1 MSDARIAASPAHLA
15 SSLPLDCLVP
25 SPQAA
30 RRVLISGACG
40 GLGQAC
46 AAAFCADGAD
56 VIGLDLTPGDA
67 TAALAGPRFQGVE
80 VDLADPGQVD
90 AAFERVDTLWQ
101 GAAPDL
107 FVACASI
114 SRAGPFLDV
123 ALADIDAQLAV
134 NVRGMILC
142 GQHVGRRMK
151 AAGGGRIV
159 HITSV
164 AASTAWATEPVY
176 CVTKGAQAS
185 LTQAMAIELAPFN
198 IQVNAIAPGPLEVN
212 SGSMVGT
219 RADPEVLRHDLERT
233 PMGRFGRAEDI
244 VRAVRFLSQA
254 TWMTGQT
261 VVVDGGML
269 ATGLAYIGGLRQG
282 QVRR

>member
-1 MSDARIAASPAHLA
+1 MQSKHQESG
-15 SSLPLDCLVP
+15 SL
-25 SPQAA
+25 Q
-30 RRVLISGACG
+30 RVLITGASS

-46 AAAFCADGAD
+46 AIAFCADGAE
-56 VIGLDLTPGDA
+56 VIGLDRTPADS
-67 TAALAGPRFQGVE
+67 TLKEAGSRFCGVIA
-80 VDLADPGQVD
+80 DLADSGQIEVAFDQVD
-90 AAFERVDTLWQ
+90 RIWGGQ
-101 GAAPDL
+101 SPDL

-114 SRAGPFLDV
+114 SRAGHFLDMSV
-123 ALADIDAQLAV
+123 ADIEAQLAV

-142 GQHVGRRMK
+142 GQQVGRRMK

-185 LTQAMAIELAPFN
+185 LTQAMAVELAPFN

-212 SGSMVGT
+212 SASMVGT

-233 PMGRFGRAEDI
+233 PMGRFGRTEDI
-244 VRAVRFLSQA
+244 VRAVRFLAQA

-261 VVVDGGML
+261 VVVDGGLL

-282 QVRR
+282 LKAP

>member
-1 MSDARIAASPAHLA
+1 MRSTIQDGGM
-15 SSLPLDCLVP
+15 
-25 SPQAA
+25 PQ
-30 RRVLISGACG
+30 RVLITGASS

-46 AAAFCADGAD
+46 AVAFCADGSE
-56 VIGLDLTPGDA
+56 VIGLDRSPSEA
-67 TAALAGPRFQGVE
+67 TAAAAGPRFRGLL
-80 VDLADPGQVD
+80 VDLADAGQIEVVFDQVD
-90 AAFERVDTLWQ
+90 KLWQ
-101 GAAPDL
+101 GRSPEL
-107 FVACASI
+107 FVACASM
-114 SRAGPFLDV
+114 SRSGHFLDTPV
-123 ALADIDAQLAV
+123 TDIDAQLAV

-142 GQHVGRRMK
+142 GQQVGRRMK

-212 SGSMVGT
+212 SVSMVGT

-244 VRAVRFLSQA
+244 VRAVRFLAQA

-261 VVVDGGML
+261 VVVDGGLL

-282 QVRR
+282 LKAP

>member
-1 MSDARIAASPAHLA
+1 MLSTNQEDALR
-15 SSLPLDCLVP
+15 
-25 SPQAA
+25 Q
-30 RRVLISGACG
+30 RVLITGASSGI
-40 GLGQAC
+40 GQAC
-46 AAAFCADGAD
+46 AVAFCADGAE
-56 VIGLDLTPGDA
+56 VIGLDRSPGGA
-67 TAALAGPRFQGVE
+67 TAAAAGSQFRGVLA
-80 VDLADPGQVD
+80 DLADPVQIESAFEQVD
-90 AAFERVDTLWQ
+90 ELWQ
-101 GAAPDL
+101 GRSPEL

-114 SRAGPFLDV
+114 SRSGHFLDAPV
-123 ALADIDAQLAV
+123 ADIDAQLAI

-142 GQHVGRRMK
+142 GQQVGRRMR

-212 SGSMVGT
+212 SVSMVGT

-244 VRAVRFLSQA
+244 VRAVRYLAQA

-261 VVVDGGML
+261 IVVDGGLL

-282 QVRR
+282 LEAP

>member
-1 MSDARIAASPAHLA
+1 MLSTNQEDALR
-15 SSLPLDCLVP
+15 
-25 SPQAA
+25 Q
-30 RRVLISGACG
+30 RVLITGASSGI
-40 GLGQAC
+40 GQAC
-46 AAAFCADGAD
+46 AVAFCADGAE
-56 VIGLDLTPGDA
+56 VIGLDRSPGGA
-67 TAALAGPRFQGVE
+67 TAAAAGSRFRGVLA
-80 VDLADPGQVD
+80 DLADPVQIESAFEQVD
-90 AAFERVDTLWQ
+90 GLWQ
-101 GAAPDL
+101 GRSPEL

-114 SRAGPFLDV
+114 SRSGHFLDAPV
-123 ALADIDAQLAV
+123 ADIDAQLAI

-142 GQHVGRRMK
+142 GQQVGRRMR

-212 SGSMVGT
+212 SVSMVGT

-244 VRAVRFLSQA
+244 LRAVRYLAQA

-261 VVVDGGML
+261 IVVDGGLL

-282 QVRR
+282 LEAP

>member
-1 MSDARIAASPAHLA
+1 MRDPNQEGG
-15 SSLPLDCLVP
+15 P
-25 SPQAA
+25 PQ
-30 RRVLISGACG
+30 RVLITGASS

-46 AAAFCADGAD
+46 AVAFCADGAE
-56 VIGLDLTPGDA
+56 VIGLDRSPGVA
-67 TAALAGPRFQGVE
+67 TAALAGPRFRGV
-80 VDLADPGQVD
+80 VADLADAAQIEAAFDQVD
-90 AAFERVDTLWQ
+90 AIWQ
-101 GAAPDL
+101 GRSPEL

-114 SRAGPFLDV
+114 SRSGHYLDTPV
-123 ALADIDAQLAV
+123 ADIDAQLAV
-134 NVRGMILC
+134 NVRGMMLC
-142 GQHVGRRMK
+142 GQQAGRRMK

-212 SGSMVGT
+212 SVSMVGT

-233 PMGRFGRAEDI
+233 PMGRFGRPEDI
-244 VRAVRFLSQA
+244 VRAVRFLAQA

-269 ATGLAYIGGLRQG
+269 ATGLAYIGGLRKG
-282 QVRR
+282 LDLR

>member
-1 MSDARIAASPAHLA
+1 MLSTNQEDALR
-15 SSLPLDCLVP
+15 
-25 SPQAA
+25 Q
-30 RRVLISGACG
+30 RVLITGASSGI
-40 GLGQAC
+40 GQAC
-46 AAAFCADGAD
+46 AVAFCADGAE
-56 VIGLDLTPGDA
+56 VIGLDRSPGGA
-67 TAALAGPRFQGVE
+67 TAAAAGSRFRGVLA
-80 VDLADPGQVD
+80 DLADPVQIESAFEQVD
-90 AAFERVDTLWQ
+90 GLWQ
-101 GAAPDL
+101 GRSPEL

-114 SRAGPFLDV
+114 SRSGHFLDAPV
-123 ALADIDAQLAV
+123 ADIDAQLAI

-142 GQHVGRRMK
+142 GQQVGRRMR

-212 SGSMVGT
+212 SVSMVGT

-244 VRAVRFLSQA
+244 VRAVRYLAQA

-261 VVVDGGML
+261 IVVDGGLL

-282 QVRR
+282 LEAP

>member
-1 MSDARIAASPAHLA
+1 MTSTNETL
-15 SSLPLDCLVP
+15 
-25 SPQAA
+25 Q
-30 RRVLISGACG
+30 RVLITGASS

-46 AAAFCADGAD
+46 AVALCADGAE
-56 VIGLDLTPGDA
+56 VIGLDRSPGDA
-67 TAALAGPRFQGVE
+67 TAAVAGPRFSSVLA
-80 VDLADPGQVD
+80 DLADAGQIEAAFDQVD
-90 AAFERVDTLWQ
+90 QLWQ
-101 GAAPDL
+101 GRSPEL

-114 SRAGPFLDV
+114 SRSGHFLETPV
-123 ALADIDAQLAV
+123 ADIDAQLAV

-142 GQHVGRRMK
+142 GQQVGRRMK

-159 HITSV
+159 LITSV

-212 SGSMVGT
+212 SVSMVGT

-244 VRAVRFLSQA
+244 VRAVRFLAQA

-261 VVVDGGML
+261 VVVDGGLL

-282 QVRR
+282 LKAP

>member
-1 MSDARIAASPAHLA
+1 MRSANQEDGMPA
-15 SSLPLDCLVP
+15 
-25 SPQAA
+25 
-30 RRVLISGACG
+30 RVLITGASS

-46 AAAFCADGAD
+46 AAAFCADGAE
-56 VIGLDLTPGDA
+56 VIGMDRSPGDA
-67 TAALAGPRFQGVE
+67 TAAAADPRFRGMIA
-80 VDLADPGQVD
+80 DLADAAQIERAFEQVD
-90 AAFERVDTLWQ
+90 RLWQ
-101 GAAPDL
+101 GRSPDL

-114 SRAGPFLDV
+114 SRAGHFLDMPV
-123 ALADIDAQLAV
+123 ADIDAQLAV

-142 GQHVGRRMK
+142 GQQVGRRMK
-151 AAGGGRIV
+151 TAGRGRIV

-176 CVTKGAQAS
+176 GVTKGAQAS

-212 SGSMVGT
+212 SASMVGT

-244 VRAVRFLSQA
+244 VRAVRFLAQA

-261 VVVDGGML
+261 IVVDGGLL

-282 QVRR
+282 LKAP

>member
-1 MSDARIAASPAHLA
+1 MLSTNQEDALR
-15 SSLPLDCLVP
+15 
-25 SPQAA
+25 Q
-30 RRVLISGACG
+30 RVLITGASSGI
-40 GLGQAC
+40 GQAC
-46 AAAFCADGAD
+46 AVAFCADGAE
-56 VIGLDLTPGDA
+56 VIGLDRSPGGA
-67 TAALAGPRFQGVE
+67 TAAAAGSRFRGVLA
-80 VDLADPGQVD
+80 DLADPVQIESAFEQVD
-90 AAFERVDTLWQ
+90 ELWQ
-101 GAAPDL
+101 GRSPEL

-114 SRAGPFLDV
+114 SRSGHFLDAPV
-123 ALADIDAQLAV
+123 ADIDAQLAI

-142 GQHVGRRMK
+142 GQQVGRRMR

-212 SGSMVGT
+212 SVSMVGT

-244 VRAVRFLSQA
+244 VRAVRYLAQA

-261 VVVDGGML
+261 IVVDGGLL

-282 QVRR
+282 LEAP

>member
-1 MSDARIAASPAHLA
+1 MHS
-15 SSLPLDCLVP
+15 P
-25 SPQAA
+25 SPTNEAP

-40 GLGQAC
+40 SLGQAC
-46 AAAFCADGAD
+46 AVAFCGDSAD
-56 VIGLDLTPGDA
+56 VIGLDHTPGDA
-67 TAALAGPRFQGVE
+67 TAAVAGPRFRSVL
-80 VDLADPGQVD
+80 VDLADPAQFD
-90 AAFERVDTLWQ
+90 TAFERVDALWQ
-101 GAAPDL
+101 GEAPDL
-107 FVACASI
+107 FVACASM
-114 SRAGPFLDV
+114 SRAGHFLDMP
-123 ALADIDAQLAV
+123 LADIDAQLAV

-159 HITSV
+159 HVTSV
-164 AASTAWATEPVY
+164 AAATAWATEPVY

-198 IQVNAIAPGPLEVN
+198 IQVNAVAPGPLEA
-212 SGSMVGT
+212 SGASMVGT

-244 VRAVRFLSQA
+244 VRAVRFLAQA

-261 VVVDGGML
+261 VVVDGGLL
-269 ATGLAYIGGLRQG
+269 ATGLAYIGGLRRQLDA
-282 QVRR
+282 V

>member
-1 MSDARIAASPAHLA
+1 MLSTNQEDALR
-15 SSLPLDCLVP
+15 
-25 SPQAA
+25 Q
-30 RRVLISGACG
+30 RVLITGASSGI
-40 GLGQAC
+40 GQAC
-46 AAAFCADGAD
+46 AVAFCADGAE
-56 VIGLDLTPGDA
+56 VIGLDRSPGGA
-67 TAALAGPRFQGVE
+67 TAAAAGSRFRGVLA
-80 VDLADPGQVD
+80 DLADPVQIESAFEQVD
-90 AAFERVDTLWQ
+90 ELWQ
-101 GAAPDL
+101 GRSPEL

-114 SRAGPFLDV
+114 SRSGHFLDAPV
-123 ALADIDAQLAV
+123 ADIDAQLAI

-142 GQHVGRRMK
+142 GQQVGRRMR

-212 SGSMVGT
+212 SVSMVGT

-244 VRAVRFLSQA
+244 VRAVRYLAQA

-261 VVVDGGML
+261 IVVDGGLL

-282 QVRR
+282 LKAP

>member
-1 MSDARIAASPAHLA
+1 M
-15 SSLPLDCLVP
+15 
-25 SPQAA
+25 PQ
-30 RRVLISGACG
+30 RVLITGASS

-46 AAAFCADGAD
+46 AVAFCADGSE
-56 VIGLDLTPGDA
+56 VIGLDRSPSEA
-67 TAALAGPRFQGVE
+67 TAAAAGPRFRGLL
-80 VDLADPGQVD
+80 VDLADAGQIEVAFDQVD
-90 AAFERVDTLWQ
+90 KLWQ
-101 GAAPDL
+101 GRSPEL
-107 FVACASI
+107 FVACASM
-114 SRAGPFLDV
+114 SRSGHFLDTPV
-123 ALADIDAQLAV
+123 TDIDAQLAV

-142 GQHVGRRMK
+142 GQQVGRRMK

-212 SGSMVGT
+212 SVSMVGT

-244 VRAVRFLSQA
+244 VRAVRFLAQA

-261 VVVDGGML
+261 VVVDGGLL

-282 QVRR
+282 LKAP

>member
-1 MSDARIAASPAHLA
+1 MRNPNHEGG
-15 SSLPLDCLVP
+15 LP
-25 SPQAA
+25 Q
-30 RRVLISGACG
+30 RVLITGASS

-46 AAAFCADGAD
+46 AVAFCADGAE
-56 VIGLDLTPGDA
+56 VIGLDRSPGEA
-67 TAALAGPRFQGVE
+67 TAATAGPRFRSVLA
-80 VDLADPGQVD
+80 DLADAAQIEAAFDQVD
-90 AAFERVDTLWQ
+90 QLWQ
-101 GAAPDL
+101 GRSPEL

-114 SRAGPFLDV
+114 SRSGHFLDTP
-123 ALADIDAQLAV
+123 AADIDAQLAV

-142 GQHVGRRMK
+142 GQQVGRRMQ

-164 AASTAWATEPVY
+164 AASTAWATEPIY

-212 SGSMVGT
+212 SVSMVGT
-219 RADPEVLRHDLERT
+219 RADPVVLRHDLERT
-233 PMGRFGRAEDI
+233 PMGRFGRTEDI
-244 VRAVRFLSQA
+244 VRAVRFLAQA

-261 VVVDGGML
+261 IVVDGGLL

-282 QVRR
+282 LKAP

>member
-1 MSDARIAASPAHLA
+1 MESVA
-15 SSLPLDCLVP
+15 P
-25 SPQAA
+25 STQSAQ
-30 RRVLISGACG
+30 RVLISGACG

-56 VIGLDLTPGDA
+56 VIGLDRVPADA
-67 TAALAGPRFQGVE
+67 TAALAGPRFRGVQ
-80 VDLADPGQVD
+80 VDLADPVSVD
-90 AAFERVDTLWQ
+90 AAFVRVDALWQ
-101 GAAPDL
+101 GRAPDL

-114 SRAGPFLDV
+114 SRAGHFLDV
-123 ALADIDAQLAV
+123 SLADIDAQLAV
-134 NVRGMILC
+134 NVRGMIVC

-159 HITSV
+159 HVTSV
-164 AASTAWATEPVY
+164 AASTAWATEPIY

-212 SGSMVGT
+212 SVSMVGT
-219 RADPEVLRHDLERT
+219 RADPEVLRHDLQRT
-233 PMGRFGRAEDI
+233 PMGRFGRPEDI
-244 VRAVRFLSQA
+244 VRAVRFLAQA

-282 QVRR
+282 LERR

>member
-1 MSDARIAASPAHLA
+1 MQPMTPGAGRPE
-15 SSLPLDCLVP
+15 
-25 SPQAA
+25 
-30 RRVLISGACG
+30 RVLITGASS

-46 AAAFCADGAD
+46 AVAFCADGAE
-56 VIGLDLTPGDA
+56 VIGLDRTPADA
-67 TAALAGPRFQGVE
+67 TVAAAGPRFRGVIA
-80 VDLADPGQVD
+80 DLADAGQIEVAFDQVD
-90 AAFERVDTLWQ
+90 SIWRGQ
-101 GAAPDL
+101 APDL

-114 SRAGPFLDV
+114 SRAGHFLDMS
-123 ALADIDAQLAV
+123 LADIDAQLAV

-142 GQHVGRRMK
+142 GQQVGRRMK

-176 CVTKGAQAS
+176 GVTKGAQAS
-185 LTQAMAIELAPFN
+185 LTQAMAVELAPFN

-212 SGSMVGT
+212 SASMVGT

-244 VRAVRFLSQA
+244 VRSVRFLAQA

-261 VVVDGGML
+261 VVVDGGLL
-269 ATGLAYIGGLRQG
+269 ATGLAYIGGLRKG
-282 QVRR
+282 LKTP